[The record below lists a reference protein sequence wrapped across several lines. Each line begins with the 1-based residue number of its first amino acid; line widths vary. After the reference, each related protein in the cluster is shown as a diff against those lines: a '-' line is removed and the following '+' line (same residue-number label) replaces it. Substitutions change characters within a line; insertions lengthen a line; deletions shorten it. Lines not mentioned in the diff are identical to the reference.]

1 MLWTSTS
8 PKPFLIEGLNE
19 FQKINHF
26 PCSTELT
33 RKDRMCANMVRMQEK
48 FGKDPFD
55 IVPDAFILPDEF
67 TDFYICFHQAKR

>member
-1 MLWTSTS
+1 M
-8 PKPFLIEGLNE
+8 
-19 FQKINHF
+19 
-26 PCSTELT
+26 T

-67 TDFYICFHQAKR
+67 TDFYTCFHQAKR